1 MPAILAIFSK
11 KKLDPPLFSI
21 LQMLEW
27 NKRASFYAIVL
38 ILLWKKLHFKLA
50 ITLQPIFIR
59 FFVQNLALVHGN
71 GNKQCPKNKI
81 EKQNTS
87 TIALFIATI
96 KVFIY
101 LTLLTSPC
109 LHLIILIQLFEGS
122 LFLRKF
128 LLDQS
133 ISVPSDSICMF
144 PAYRIHFHIHS
155 HHHHH
160 YRIHMSN
167 PFHYIQKK

>member
-59 FFVQNLALVHGN
+59 FRSKFGVSPRQW
-71 GNKQCPKNKI
+71 QQTMS
-81 EKQNTS
+81 EK
-87 TIALFIATI
+87 
-96 KVFIY
+96 
-101 LTLLTSPC
+101 
-109 LHLIILIQLFEGS
+109 
-122 LFLRKF
+122 
-128 LLDQS
+128 
-133 ISVPSDSICMF
+133 
-144 PAYRIHFHIHS
+144 
-155 HHHHH
+155 
-160 YRIHMSN
+160 
-167 PFHYIQKK
+167 

>member
-1 MPAILAIFSK
+1 MILLNMSNITEIICAIFSK

-81 EKQNTS
+81 EK
-87 TIALFIATI
+87 
-96 KVFIY
+96 
-101 LTLLTSPC
+101 
-109 LHLIILIQLFEGS
+109 
-122 LFLRKF
+122 
-128 LLDQS
+128 
-133 ISVPSDSICMF
+133 
-144 PAYRIHFHIHS
+144 
-155 HHHHH
+155 
-160 YRIHMSN
+160 
-167 PFHYIQKK
+167 